1 MKKPLKPSC
10 NGLHRWRLLAFVTTT
25 PGRTFTATPPE
36 PLSAGDGSSLLL
48 CRYLLFP
55 FSVFIEH
62 SFVAII
68 LNRLAGVKRIE
79 KDTGERFSCV
89 NIKTY
94 KLCEGELQK
103 VSVPPNHK
111 HP

>member
-48 CRYLLFP
+48 RQQLLFP
-55 FSVFIEH
+55 IFVFAYML
-62 SFVAII
+62 FNYTKQNAACQA
-68 LNRLAGVKRIE
+68 N
-79 KDTGERFSCV
+79 
-89 NIKTY
+89 
-94 KLCEGELQK
+94 
-103 VSVPPNHK
+103 
-111 HP
+111 